1 MKTRNLF
8 TGLMANRLGG
18 HVSENCDALSAS
30 NCVIS
35 LVTSDEPNDNQRL
48 CNTVSSA
55 DIKIAADCK
64 SVQLEAERNGNGR
77 VYKITLKVKDAAG
90 NLGQAVTR
98 VSIPLRSSTPAID
111 SGIAFTVTGC
121 SP

>member
-1 MKTRNLF
+1 LV
-8 TGLMANRLGG
+8 AS
-18 HVSENCDALSAS
+18 VSDNCDALSAS

-48 CNTVSSA
+48 GYTVSSA

-64 SVQLEAERNGNGR
+64 SVQLEAERNGNGNGR

-90 NLGQAVTR
+90 NLGQAVTQ
-98 VSIPLRSSTPAID
+98 VSVPLRSSTPAID